1 MFASWLANGM
11 ALSLKGLF
19 INESFFAF
27 AGPLD
32 ISSVLN
38 FKFETISQNTSQDHF
53 LGIDIVSISLSF
65 LNVCRRSL
73 AATMHEGPS
82 IKYVVSVGG
91 GGGRGG

>member
-11 ALSLKGLF
+11 ALSLEGLF

-27 AGPLD
+27 AGPLY
-32 ISSVLN
+32 IASVSN

-53 LGIDIVSISLSF
+53 LGFDIVSISLFS
-65 LNVCRRSL
+65 LNVCRRSM

-82 IKYVVSVGG
+82 IKYVVSEGG
-91 GGGRGG
+91 GG